1 MTLKL
6 AFDIRKVSTGDRRS
20 SSVRIFEP
28 YGKFDVRAEVGQVRF
43 RVGFGPI
50 CKRDQRLGHGSFLG
64 TTFCEVFH
72 NPRPKFWQT
81 DKTDTALGRP
91 PPFFLTSSELIVK
104 VCANSV
110 SVR

>member
-28 YGKFDVRAEVGQVRF
+28 YGTFDVRAKVGQVKF
-43 RVGFGPI
+43 GVGFGPI
-50 CKRDQRLGHGSFLG
+50 CKRDQPLGHGPFLG
-64 TTFCEVFH
+64 TTFCEIFH

-81 DKTDTALGRP
+81 DKTDTASGSLS
-91 PPFFLTSSELIVK
+91 PFFLTRSELIVK

>member
-28 YGKFDVRAEVGQVRF
+28 YGTFDVRAEVGQVTF

-50 CKRDQRLGHGSFLG
+50 CKRDQPLGHGPFLG
-64 TTFCEVFH
+64 TTFCEIFY

-81 DKTDTALGRP
+81 DKTDTALGSLSP
-91 PPFFLTSSELIVK
+91 FLTSSELIVK

>member
-28 YGKFDVRAEVGQVRF
+28 YGKFDVRAEVGQVTF

-50 CKRDQRLGHGSFLG
+50 CKRDQSLGLG
-64 TTFCEVFH
+64 PFRTTFCFTIRDENFGKLIKLI
-72 NPRPKFWQT
+72 PPKGAF
-81 DKTDTALGRP
+81 RR
-91 PPFFLTSSELIVK
+91 F
-104 VCANSV
+104 
-110 SVR
+110 

>member
-28 YGKFDVRAEVGQVRF
+28 YDTFNVRAEVGQVTF

-50 CKRDQRLGHGSFLG
+50 CKRDQPLGRGPFR
-64 TTFCEVFH
+64 TTFCFTIRDR
-72 NPRPKFWQT
+72 NFGKLIKLIPPWGAFDKFRADRQ
-81 DKTDTALGRP
+81 
-91 PPFFLTSSELIVK
+91 
-104 VCANSV
+104 